1 MWDIEE
7 IVEAAINDQ
16 VSDQNCEK
24 PRPGRPIAERLF
36 NLHRWELDIKTGR
49 IYCSD
54 QTREFLGF
62 SKDRKVLTLDV
73 LLERIKQEERK
84 KVQETIW
91 AAIENKAEFDMEFSI
106 RGSAERDRTLHSKGE
121 MIRPQDGKLSKMLFM
136 SMDITEKKH
145 DERDLIENMR
155 NLDNIFENS
164 MEAILV
170 TRVGNGLVIKMN
182 SAAEKLYGLLKN
194 EAIGRSVADL
204 RVWPDPSQRETIVN
218 ALTRDGIVV
227 DEEAQ
232 FRRSDGAILD
242 CLVSARLI
250 EFRGEKAILSNVKD
264 ITYRK
269 RFDEKLRAGEQEL
282 RRIINN
288 LPDPLYRADMEGN
301 ITFMSPASKRI
312 AGYSPEEL
320 VGRNIEELYV
330 DPSLRAEFLNILRKD
345 GHVDDFQ
352 AKMKHKDGG
361 VFWVSTSASLLRDDD
376 GKPVAVE
383 GIARDINVQK
393 LAQDR
398 MKESLDEKVALVR
411 EIHHR
416 VKNNLTVI
424 HSLLNLH
431 ARQCDDEGQ
440 LSVIESARNRLWS
453 MVLAHELIYQSENL
467 AEINSKVYLGKLLDQ
482 LFISSDANKRLIK
495 LKKHIEEISLNLDMA
510 IPLGCLITELFT
522 NCLKHAFPEDHG
534 EVIIKFNASESGL
547 FELTVKDDGVGFPS
561 GIDLNKPGSMGLR
574 LVTVFVNQLNGTLQV
589 IRDQGSEFR
598 IKFPSI

>member
-73 LLERIKQEERK
+73 LLEGIKQEERK

-121 MIRPQDGKLSKMLFM
+121 MIRAQDGKLSKMLFM

-170 TRVGNGLVIKMN
+170 TRVENGLVIKMN

-383 GIARDINVQK
+383 GIARDINAQK